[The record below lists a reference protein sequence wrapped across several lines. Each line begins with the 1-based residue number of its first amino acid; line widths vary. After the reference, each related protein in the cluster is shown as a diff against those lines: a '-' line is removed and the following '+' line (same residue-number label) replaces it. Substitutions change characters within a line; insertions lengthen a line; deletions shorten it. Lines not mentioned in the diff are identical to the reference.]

1 MWNFYHG
8 KMWIFDSKQNIYFAI
23 IRHWSNK
30 DLNPKINFFNKHVS
44 EGDLANVFGPKLS
57 LNFKLTNL
65 ALHIDTRKEFKNLTW
80 QIYGAFQP
88 TNKNYMLWV
97 AKGYIT

>member
-1 MWNFYHG
+1 
-8 KMWIFDSKQNIYFAI
+8 
-23 IRHWSNK
+23 
-30 DLNPKINFFNKHVS
+30 
-44 EGDLANVFGPKLS
+44 VFGPKLS